1 MSLAATLAEDAL
13 EQLALAAK
21 DSWAR
26 LSDAQRVD
34 LEHACRDLATLQL
47 DALRGKDVAAE
58 VRLVSATIKSY
69 THLLGEAAVAAFWQR
84 AEEFGRRAGA
94 VLVAVARGGAVAAG
108 IPLP

>member
-34 LEHACRDLATLQL
+34 LEAACRDLAALQV
-47 DALRGKDVAAE
+47 DALSGEDVAEE
-58 VRLVSATIKSY
+58 VRVVAATIKSY
-69 THLLGEAAVAAFWQR
+69 THLLGEAAVSAFWAR

-94 VLVAVARGGAVAAG
+94 VLVAVARGGLAASG
-108 IPLP
+108 LPIP